1 MKFFTNLS
9 DTTKGILLIIGGIIL
24 LLDVIGIGGQTIKTV
39 ILIAAVC
46 FIVLGIY
53 ISKAHQ
59 KIYTLLAK
67 EKKVVDQPEESK
79 PEEEQRD

>member
-9 DTTKGILLIIGGIIL
+9 DTAKGILLIIGGIIL
-24 LLDVIGIGGQTIKTV
+24 LFNALSIGGQTINTIV
-39 ILIAAVC
+39 LLAAVG

-59 KIYTLLAK
+59 KIYALLIK
-67 EKKVVDQPEESK
+67 EKKNFDK
-79 PEEEQRD
+79 PEE